1 VTRRSIPPIRWL
13 SAPAIIWF
21 SCLTAAAAAHQ
32 QPGDRPP
39 VPATAPATLTG
50 RLTVGGERDTPV
62 RRARITLESDA
73 LPQPQLADSDSDGR
87 FRFDRLPAGT
97 FRLRAEKPGFVTLAF
112 GARHAL
118 DRGLPIDLRAGQTR
132 SVELALPRGAALDGR
147 VMNQEGDPIQNL
159 VVSAVRLTYGPYGRQ
174 PMPLKD
180 TRTDDLGRYRI
191 HSLPP
196 GDYYVQAAPDP
207 IDAVSERQAP
217 GPRPPGAARTY
228 YPGAAM
234 PSDAERVSLVA
245 GREAT
250 SLDFTV
256 ASVPMAR
263 VTLQVVDTTGKAP
276 RTLGTRLQRVGAPPG
291 EVRGVLQANQAMFP
305 GVPPGEYWAMAA
317 ATPSPGADPEFAAVR
332 VTVSGS
338 DLNLT
343 LATARGTVLN
353 GRVQVEGGE
362 VATTSGL
369 RVGADTV
376 GYELPNPSGS
386 GAPAAPG
393 AAVGADGRFVIAGL
407 FGPRLFRVGGLK
419 DGWALSSVRLGES
432 DITDTPMDVK
442 PADPAVELVLVV
454 TNDTGTIGGM
464 LTDARKRAVPN
475 GRVVVFSDDERQ
487 WTARSRFLKASLAGV
502 DGSYSVGSLLPGKYL
517 VCAVDWLDDGAWF
530 DPDVLRRLRAFAS
543 PISVKGHDRQ
553 TIALTLGELR

>member
-1 VTRRSIPPIRWL
+1 MTRRSIPPIRWL
-13 SAPAIIWF
+13 SALAIIWF
-21 SCLTAAAAAHQ
+21 SCLAPAVASQQ
-32 QPGDRPP
+32 QPGKRPP
-39 VPATAPATLTG
+39 ASAAATATLTG
-50 RLTVGGERDTPV
+50 RVTVAGERDTPV

-73 LPQPQLADSDSDGR
+73 LPQAQLADSDTDGR
-87 FRFDRLPAGT
+87 FRFDRLPAGA

-132 SVELALPRGAALDGR
+132 SIELALPRGAALDGR

-159 VVSAVRLTYGPYGRQ
+159 VVSAVRLTYGLYGRQ

-228 YPGAAM
+228 YPGTAA
-234 PSDAERVSLVA
+234 PSDAQRVSLVA
-245 GREAT
+245 GREAAN
-250 SLDFTV
+250 LDFAV
-256 ASVPMAR
+256 GSVLMAR
-263 VTLQVVDTTGKAP
+263 VTLQVVDATGKAP

-291 EVRGVLQANQAMFP
+291 EVRAALQANQAMFP
-305 GVPPGEYWAMAA
+305 SVPPGEYWAMAA

-332 VTVSGS
+332 AMVSGS

-343 LATARGTVLN
+343 LTTARGTVLN

-362 VATTSGL
+362 VAVPPGL
-369 RVGADTV
+369 RVIAETV
-376 GYELPNPSGS
+376 GYELPNPAGS
-386 GAPAAPG
+386 GAPAAP
-393 AAVGADGRFVIAGL
+393 APVVGADSRFVMTGL

-432 DITDTPMDVK
+432 DITDMPMDVK
-442 PADPAVELVLVV
+442 AADPAVELVVVV
-454 TNDTGTIGGM
+454 TNNTGTIGGM

-475 GRVVVFSDDERQ
+475 GRVVVFPDDERQ
-487 WTARSRFLKASLAGV
+487 WTVRSRFLKTSLAGI

-517 VCAVDWLDDGAWF
+517 ICALDWLDEGAWL
-530 DPDVLRRLRAFAS
+530 DPDLLRRLRAFAS

-553 TIALTLGELR
+553 TIALALGELR